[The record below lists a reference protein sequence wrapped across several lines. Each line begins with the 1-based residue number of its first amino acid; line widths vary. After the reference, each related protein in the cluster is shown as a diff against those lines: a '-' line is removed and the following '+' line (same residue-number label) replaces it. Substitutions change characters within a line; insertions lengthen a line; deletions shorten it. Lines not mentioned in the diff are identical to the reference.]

1 MNEML
6 ANKKNNLNSKIHV
19 EFSND
24 IFKKN
29 GWIKI
34 SPVWKVSLPDWN
46 IPAVPI
52 PLAGLW
58 NFFTIHPLE
67 DRYNLMAFGKRLVT
81 ELKRVGKKHT
91 AERYSP
97 EHC

>member
-1 MNEML
+1 MTVQWQQSEP
-6 ANKKNNLNSKIHV
+6 NSDPLPW
-19 EFSND
+19 NA
-24 IFKKN
+24 
-29 GWIKI
+29 
-34 SPVWKVSLPDWN
+34 VWKVSLPDWN

>member
-1 MNEML
+1 MSEIVLTTFDISRKHHLL
-6 ANKKNNLNSKIHV
+6 ALK
-19 EFSND
+19 ER
-24 IFKKN
+24 
-29 GWIKI
+29 WIKI

>member
-1 MNEML
+1 MEQKHVRNRPETFDISRKHHLL
-6 ANKKNNLNSKIHV
+6 ALKERMDK
-19 EFSND
+19 D
-24 IFKKN
+24 I
-29 GWIKI
+29 
-34 SPVWKVSLPDWN
+34 SRLEVSLPDWN